1 MKNETSCEVKPMPDI
16 EALVQRW
23 QDGDERA
30 AEALYNYYRESTFR
44 LAYGLLGDL
53 ADSEEAAQDALSYA
67 LVNIHRYDAQRASF
81 STWLHTIAV
90 SRSRDR
96 HRRRRPLGLSLTNW
110 LDSGG
115 GPPDPAAGPERQTI
129 ARESRSRVWDVIQAM
144 SRPLRE
150 AIVLRYWAGHTF
162 REMAEILDCPV
173 ATAQSRVR
181 LAYKRLRKILG
192 PNELINV
199 EEEVSR

>member
-1 MKNETSCEVKPMPDI
+1 MKNETSCKVKPMPDI
-16 EALVQRW
+16 DALVQRW
-23 QDGDERA
+23 QEGDERA

-53 ADSEEAAQDALSYA
+53 ADAEEAAQEALTYA
-67 LVNIHRYDAQRASF
+67 LVNIHRYDPHRASF

-90 SRSRDR
+90 SRCRDK
-96 HRRRRPLGLSLTNW
+96 HRRRRLTGLSLTKL
-110 LDSGG
+110 LDQGG
-115 GPPDPAAGPERQTI
+115 GPPDPGAGPEREI
-129 ARESRSRVWDVIQAM
+129 IEHESRSRIWEVVQAM

-173 ATAQSRVR
+173 PTAQSRVR
-181 LAYKRLRKILG
+181 LAYQRLRMALA
-192 PNELINV
+192 PDELINAEK
-199 EEEVSR
+199 EESR

>member
-1 MKNETSCEVKPMPDI
+1 MPDI
-16 EALVQRW
+16 DFLVQRW
-23 QDGDERA
+23 QKGDERA
-30 AEALYNYYRESTFR
+30 AEALYNQYRESTFR
-44 LAYGLLGDL
+44 LAYGLLGDP
-53 ADSEEAAQDALSYA
+53 ADAEEAAQYAIAYA
-67 LVNIHRYDAQRASF
+67 LVNIHRYDSRRASF

-90 SRSRDR
+90 SRCRDR
-96 HRRRRPLGLSLTNW
+96 HRRRRLSGLSLTNW
-110 LDSGG
+110 LDRGG

-129 ARESRSRVWDVIQAM
+129 EHESRSRVWEVVQAM

-150 AIVLRYWAGHTF
+150 AIVLRYWAGRTY

-181 LAYKRLRKILG
+181 LAYKRLRTVLAQD
-192 PNELINV
+192 ELTNV

>member
-1 MKNETSCEVKPMPDI
+1 MPDI
-16 EALVQRW
+16 DALVQRW
-23 QDGDERA
+23 QEGEERA
-30 AEALYNYYRESTFR
+30 AEALYNYYKESTFR

-53 ADSEEAAQDALSYA
+53 ADAEEAAQDALTYA
-67 LVNIHRYDAQRASF
+67 LVNIHRYNPQRASF

-90 SRSRDR
+90 SRCRDS
-96 HRRRRPLGLSLTNW
+96 HRRRRPSGLSLTNW
-110 LDSGG
+110 LDRSAGH
-115 GPPDPAAGPERQTI
+115 PDPAAGPERQTI
-129 ARESRSRVWDVIQAM
+129 ERESRSRVWEVVQAM

-181 LAYKRLRKILG
+181 LAYQRLRAALA
-192 PNELINV
+192 PDELINV
-199 EEEVSR
+199 KEEESR

>member
-1 MKNETSCEVKPMPDI
+1 MPDI
-16 EALVQRW
+16 DFLVQRW
-23 QDGDERA
+23 QKGDERA
-30 AEALYNYYRESTFR
+30 AEALYNQYRESTFR
-44 LAYGLLGDL
+44 LAYGLLGDP
-53 ADSEEAAQDALSYA
+53 ADAEEAAQDAIAYA
-67 LVNIHRYDAQRASF
+67 LVNIHRYDSRRASF

-90 SRSRDR
+90 SRCRDR
-96 HRRRRPLGLSLTNW
+96 HRRRRLSGLSLTNW
-110 LDSGG
+110 LDRGG

-129 ARESRSRVWDVIQAM
+129 EHESRSRVWEVVQAM

-181 LAYKRLRKILG
+181 LAYKRLRTVLAPDKLT
-192 PNELINV
+192 NV

>member
-1 MKNETSCEVKPMPDI
+1 MPDI
-16 EALVQRW
+16 DALVQRW
-23 QDGDERA
+23 QEGEERA
-30 AEALYNYYRESTFR
+30 AEALYNYYKESTFR

-53 ADSEEAAQDALSYA
+53 ADAEEAAQDALTYA
-67 LVNIHRYDAQRASF
+67 LVNIHRYNPQRASF

-90 SRSRDR
+90 SRCRDS
-96 HRRRRPLGLSLTNW
+96 HRRRRPSGLSLTNW
-110 LDSGG
+110 LVRSAGH
-115 GPPDPAAGPERQTI
+115 PDPAAGPERQTI
-129 ARESRSRVWDVIQAM
+129 ERESRSRVWEAVQAM

-181 LAYKRLRKILG
+181 LAYQRLRAALA
-192 PNELINV
+192 PDELINV
-199 EEEVSR
+199 KEEESR